1 MTKDSV
7 ATLGESGRINDHPRP
22 NLKRYLP
29 FLDWLLHYRPEYL
42 PGDLI
47 AGVVVA
53 ITLVPQG
60 MAYALLAG
68 LPPQVGLYASIVPL
82 AIYGL
87 LGSSRALAVGPVAI
101 GSLIVAASVAPLA
114 VNDAALYVQL
124 ALTLALLVGLI
135 NVAMGLLRVGFL
147 VNFLSQPV
155 LVGFT
160 AAAAIVIGFSQI
172 KYVLGFDV
180 PRGTFAETVGYTA
193 FHLGETNFA
202 TLLIGLVG
210 IAILL
215 FFKLRLSDLLQ
226 RLGWGK
232 ALTVP
237 ATKAAPLVIV
247 LLGVAV
253 VRALRLHEWANVG
266 IVGDVPP
273 GLPPLTVPL
282 LNVGTWW
289 LLLPAALTITFVNYM
304 ESISVAKALASR
316 RREKVDADQE
326 LLALGAANLG
336 AAFTGGYPVGG
347 AFSRSV
353 VNFDAG
359 ARTGLAS
366 LITAGLMALTV
377 LFLIPLFFYLP
388 QAVLA
393 AIILVAV
400 ANLIDLNTARHI
412 WRYNKADGAA
422 LIATFLAVLA
432 VGIETG
438 ILIGVGVSLLLYIWR
453 TSNPH
458 IAEIG
463 RLGQSEMYRNVL
475 RYHVQTWPHVLLV
488 RVDESLYFA
497 NTKAIEDSVLRR
509 VAEKSAIEH
518 LVLIGSAINFID
530 ASALETLRALHA
542 ELASAGVSLH
552 LAEINEP
559 VLDKLRAIGFIKE
572 LGDAR
577 VHFSTH
583 DAIIALGLA
592 SATDGEHRSPGESA
606 LALQKDQVEG

>member
-1 MTKDSV
+1 MTKDALV
-7 ATLGESGRINDHPRP
+7 TALDKKVNDRPHP

-29 FLDWLLHYRPEYL
+29 FLDWLLHYRVEYL
-42 PGDLI
+42 SGDLI
-47 AGVVVA
+47 AGIVVA

-101 GSLIVAASVAPLA
+101 GSLVVAAGVAPLA
-114 VNDAALYVQL
+114 GNDAALYVQL

-147 VNFLSQPV
+147 VNFLSYPV

-180 PRGTFAETVGYTA
+180 PRSAFTQTVQYTLL
-193 FHLGETNFA
+193 HLGQTNFV
-202 TLLIGLVG
+202 TLLLGLVG
-210 IAILL
+210 IAVLL
-215 FFKLRLSDLLQ
+215 FFKLRLGDLLQ
-226 RLGWGK
+226 RWGWGK
-232 ALTVP
+232 QLIIP

-247 LLGVAV
+247 LLGIMA
-253 VRALRLHEWANVG
+253 VRAFRLDEWANVG
-266 IVGDVPP
+266 IVGNVPA
-273 GLPPLTVPL
+273 GLPPLTAPL
-282 LNVGTWW
+282 LDLGTWW
-289 LLLPAALTITFVNYM
+289 LLVPTALTITFLNYM
-304 ESISVAKALASR
+304 ESISVAKSLASR

-353 VNFDAG
+353 VNYDAG

-400 ANLIDLNTARHI
+400 ANLIDLKTARHI
-412 WRYNKADGAA
+412 WRYNKADAAA
-422 LIATFLAVLA
+422 LIATFLSVLLL
-432 VGIETG
+432 GIESG
-438 ILIGVGVSLLLYIWR
+438 ILMGVGVSLVLYIWR

-475 RYHVQTWPHVLLV
+475 RYHVQTWAHVLLI

-509 VAEKSAIEH
+509 VAERPAIKH
-518 LVLIGSAINFID
+518 LVLTGSAINFID

-542 ELASAGVSLH
+542 ELENAGVALH

-559 VLDKLRAIGFIKE
+559 VLDKLRAIGFVEEIGE
-572 LGDAR
+572 AR

-583 DAIIALGLA
+583 DALIALGLA
-592 SATDGEHRSPGESA
+592 SATDGDHRSPGESA
-606 LALQKDQVEG
+606 LALQKDQVGG